1 MKILVQGT
9 KGGAK
14 IFYPQTTPDEFYTFA
29 GDVRDINGAGGVGE
43 RAYSIA
49 LTADGCIFSK
59 YLGVRDVQR
68 SWEGNVSFSLFLSNR
83 QSMPGEKI
91 QALLDELLSTYADRY
106 IVDDNIDIVHEDWS
120 FIEEITSR
128 YESYIKSVSGNEL
141 DMAEYANGIPAFLF
155 YDGNDEL
162 TKYFEFPYQKEYL
175 PYKQVFFLDKEEQ
188 NNTRNLLNALRHNP
202 DANLTG
208 KVDLENPRLTLTNFD
223 TNGKGGVRITLKA
236 NGRYCQNRSKFFR
249 KDDLELTYSKPGYRD
264 IFVTGRLSDP
274 MSEINDY
281 LKIVDGNKVDVK
293 NSVELDAEIIEITLR
308 ITDETGNVFTPENN
322 NVNVRAYQS
331 KDTSSEKKIL
341 SLKVTFIGEETLKW
355 WVVEAS
361 SENKKGYEEFKP
373 SDIWN
378 GGPIEI
384 IMKENKPEPVR
395 DIGPNSH
402 DQGKGR
408 QNYRKYYIS
417 IDSKKGTSNS
427 PSEKE
432 VHLYPPFSCTPH
444 KGYIFT
450 GWKPIEE
457 RKKVR
462 DTEYSGYY
470 EAQFKELW
478 WHKVPGGRFTVT
490 IAAAIVLAGVIT
502 LACWWYLNAQDKND
516 QYNDLVA
523 QIDKI
528 LDEYDEQP
536 ESVSMEALEKL
547 LDEWNGLK
555 PDSTKDQD
563 LWNTWKGKMECLQ
576 IAIDDLKKSEEDAA
590 AADLQWNNIKDS
602 KNSDDFIDY
611 LNRLNTLGIDNH
623 REEANAALKDINDW
637 ETAINSNSAQAYN
650 NYLSTHPDGRF
661 ADDARS
667 KIKTLTRERVGNND
681 SSGKSTPNPTTTTKN
696 NINESYITTF
706 WDYVYNNK
714 STTYFNELFK
724 EWNKALEGNSDY
736 GVVQEQKQYKTF
748 YSKYIS
754 PREDKT
760 DKNGIKY
767 YARTKYFD
775 KIPVDQRQKAASSK
789 NLTQLEEL
797 VNKQIDE

>member
-68 SWEGNVSFSLFLSNR
+68 SWDGNISFSLFLSNR

-128 YESYIKSVSGNEL
+128 YESYIKTVSGNEL
-141 DMAEYANGIPAFLF
+141 DMAEYGNGIPAFLF
-155 YDGNDEL
+155 YDGNAEL

-175 PYKQVFFLDKEEQ
+175 PYKQVFLLDKEEQ

-236 NGRYCQNRSKFFR
+236 NGKYCQNRSKFFR
-249 KDDLELTYSKPGYRD
+249 KDDLELTYSKPGHRD
-264 IFVTGRLSDP
+264 KFVTGRLSDP
-274 MSEINDY
+274 ISEINNY
-281 LKIVDGNKVDVK
+281 VKIVDGTKVDVS
-293 NSVELDAEIIEITLR
+293 NSVDLDPEIIEITLR
-308 ITDETGNVFTPENN
+308 ITDETGNVFTPEND

-331 KDTSSEKKIL
+331 KGIFSEKEIL
-341 SLKVTFIGEETLKW
+341 SNKVTFIGEETLKW

-361 SENKKGYEEFKP
+361 SNNKKGHEEFKP
-373 SDIWN
+373 SDILN

-395 DIGPNSH
+395 NIGPSSH
-402 DQGKGR
+402 GQGKGR

-417 IDSKKGTSNS
+417 IDSKKGTSDS

-432 VHLYPPFSCTPH
+432 VHSYPPFSCTPH

-450 GWKPIEE
+450 EWKPIEE
-457 RKKVR
+457 RKKVG

-490 IAAAIVLAGVIT
+490 IAAAIVLAGVIS
-502 LACWWYLNAQDKND
+502 LACWWYLNAQEKND

-528 LDEYDEQP
+528 LGEYDEQP

-547 LDEWNGLK
+547 LDEWDGLK
-555 PDSTKDQD
+555 PDSVKDQG
-563 LWNTWKGKMECLQ
+563 LWNTWKDKKEDLQ
-576 IAIDDLKKSEEDAA
+576 TVIDKKKKSEEDAA
-590 AADLQWNNIKDS
+590 SLEQHKEDAESLWESIKDG
-602 KNSDDFIDY
+602 KDRAAFDDY
-611 LNRLNTLGIDNH
+611 LNKLASWGVDNH
-623 REEANAALKDINDW
+623 REDANAALQDINDW
-637 ETAINSNSAQAYN
+637 ETAKSTNTKQAYTSYLN
-650 NYLSTHPDGRF
+650 NHPDGRF
-661 ADDARS
+661 RQKANQRKNS
-667 KIKTLTRERVGNND
+667 ISEP
-681 SSGKSTPNPTTTTKN
+681 STSTSTTTTTTTPNSTSSLKISHAKLKN
-696 NINESYITTF
+696 DFWNNVKDKQPKTVFDGSWESSYKTTEEREEF
-706 WDYVYNNK
+706 
-714 STTYFNELFK
+714 
-724 EWNKALEGNSDY
+724 
-736 GVVQEQKQYKTF
+736 KQYKTF
-748 YSKYIS
+748 YNKYICYT
-754 PREDKT
+754 KT
-760 DKNGIKY
+760 ENGHY
-767 YARTKYFD
+767 SNEFFYN
-775 KIPVDQRQKAASSK
+775 IPDSKRKRAATNK
-789 NLTQLEEL
+789 NLNELEGL
-797 VNKQIDE
+797 VKEQINK